1 MTVEEKRKQAFEDAR
16 RGAQYLKIAQ
26 GYAKELIS
34 LADLFSG
41 KEKVDEKRF
50 PKLASMQNK
59 VIGEVNFGKV
69 NLGKVNSLL
78 SSALSALSSAQEH
91 LLNAQTSLISACKQE
106 EKEERLQK

>member
-50 PKLASMQNK
+50 PKLASLQNK
-59 VIGEVNFGKV
+59 IGEPVDFEKV
-69 NLGKVNSLL
+69 QNLI
-78 SSALSALSSAQEH
+78 SSTLRALSSAQEH
-91 LLNAQTSLISACKQE
+91 LLNAQTSLISASKQE
-106 EKEERLQK
+106 EKEEKLEDKIKE

>member
-41 KEKVDEKRF
+41 KEKVDESLF
-50 PKLASMQNK
+50 PILASLQNK
-59 VIGEVNFGKV
+59 VKVNGEVNFEKV
-69 NLGKVNSLL
+69 SSLL

-91 LLNAQTSLISACKQE
+91 LLNAQTSLISASKKE

>member
-50 PKLASMQNK
+50 PKLASLQNK
-59 VIGEVNFGKV
+59 IGEPVDFENV
-69 NLGKVNSLL
+69 HTLI
-78 SSALSALSSAQEH
+78 SSILRAVSSAQDH
-91 LLNAQTSLISACKQE
+91 FLNAQTSLISACKQE
-106 EKEERLQK
+106 EREEKLERLER

>member
-41 KEKVDEKRF
+41 KEKVDESLF
-50 PKLASMQNK
+50 PILASLQIK
-59 VIGEVNFGKV
+59 TGEPINFGNV
-69 NLGKVNSLL
+69 SSLL

-91 LLNAQTSLISACKQE
+91 LLNAQTSLISASKQE
-106 EKEERLQK
+106 EKEEKLEDKIKE

>member
-41 KEKVDEKRF
+41 KEKVDESLF
-50 PKLASMQNK
+50 PILASLQNK
-59 VIGEVNFGKV
+59 IGEPVDFENV
-69 NLGKVNSLL
+69 HTLISLIL
-78 SSALSALSSAQEH
+78 RAVSSAQDH
-91 LLNAQTSLISACKQE
+91 FLNAQTTLISASKQK
-106 EKEERLQK
+106 EKEEKPEDKIKE

>member
-1 MTVEEKRKQAFEDAR
+1 MTVKEKRKQAFEDAR

-41 KEKVDEKRF
+41 KEKVDESLF
-50 PKLASMQNK
+50 PILASLQIK
-59 VIGEVNFGKV
+59 TGEV
-69 NLGKVNSLL
+69 NLGKVSSLL

-91 LLNAQTSLISACKQE
+91 LLNAQTNFISASKQE

>member
-1 MTVEEKRKQAFEDAR
+1 MTVKEKRKQAFEDAR

-41 KEKVDEKRF
+41 KEKVDESLF
-50 PKLASMQNK
+50 PILASMQNK
-59 VIGEVNFGKV
+59 VNGEVNFE
-69 NLGKVNSLL
+69 KVNSLL

-106 EKEERLQK
+106 EREEKLERLER